1 MARSKNNQPKR
12 LDPDIKKK
20 KKKKKKKTGPV
31 LGTKIRPWVAK
42 EKEKKA
48 EAVQNGIVIRPLGR
62 QPIQDSNIL

>member
-12 LDPDIKKK
+12 LDPDIK

-48 EAVQNGIVIRPLGR
+48 EAIQNGIVIRPLGR